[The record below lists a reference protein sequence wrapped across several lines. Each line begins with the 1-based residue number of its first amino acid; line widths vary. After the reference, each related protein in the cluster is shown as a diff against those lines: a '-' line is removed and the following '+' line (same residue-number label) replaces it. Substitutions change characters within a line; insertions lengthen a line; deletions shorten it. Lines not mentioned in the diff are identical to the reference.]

1 MTRMK
6 ELQKHM
12 KIQCFKGFYL
22 NNFVEKIP
30 EKWYNNS
37 NEKIVEVGNYEH

>member
-1 MTRMK
+1 MK
-6 ELQKHM
+6 KLQEY
-12 KIQCFKGFYL
+12 IQIQHFKGFYL

-30 EKWYNNS
+30 KKWYNNS